1 MRLPSDGLLHK
12 RFSVQETILSVSRF
26 PLAREVFLGLI
37 SLWFSLLWAGCTPSP
52 MLKYDRKTPPAALV
66 PIAYAGIS
74 DERARFRE
82 IFCAIQQ
89 NHGSRFPDDRPCEQA
104 LHRLSG
110 EPVPEGKFV
119 NLGNARLPMRFVIIP
134 GLLEECVADFIQPF
148 SDARPHLDS
157 LGFKTDLIM
166 VSGLGGS
173 AQNASQIRE
182 AVASMALTPDEK
194 LVFIGYSK
202 GAADVLE
209 ALVRYPELSSLTSV
223 VVTLAGVV
231 SGTPIADDLPEVL
244 KKFADQMFQ
253 GKCRPGEGQAFE
265 SLSRKARL
273 AWLSD
278 NRLPASVRYYSLA
291 AFADREHI
299 SLILRPSYDNLSL
312 IDPLNDS
319 QVIFHDALVPG
330 GALLGYLNADHW
342 AVALPFNRE
351 HPTLASVFI
360 TRNSYPRET
369 LLEAIARFVEESLL
383 GGQ

>member
-1 MRLPSDGLLHK
+1 
-12 RFSVQETILSVSRF
+12 
-26 PLAREVFLGLI
+26 
-37 SLWFSLLWAGCTPSP
+37 
-52 MLKYDRKTPPAALV
+52 MLKYDRATPPTVLV
-66 PIAYAGIS
+66 PITYAGIS

-89 NHGSRFPDDRPCEQA
+89 DHGSLFPDDRPCDQA

-110 EPVPEGKFV
+110 EPVPEGKPV
-119 NLGNARLPMRFVIIP
+119 YLGKARLPMRLVIIP
-134 GLLEECVADFIQPF
+134 GLWEECVADFIQPF

-173 AQNASQIRE
+173 SQNTSQIRE
-182 AVASMALTPDEK
+182 AVTGMALAPGEK

-202 GAADVLE
+202 GATDVLE
-209 ALVRYPELSSLTSV
+209 AMARYPELSSRTAA
-223 VVTLAGVV
+223 VVTLAGVI

-265 SLSRKARL
+265 SLSRKERL
-273 AWLSD
+273 AWLSA
-278 NRLPASVRYYSLA
+278 NRPPASVRYFSLA
-291 AFADREHI
+291 AFADRENV
-299 SLILRPSYDNLSL
+299 SLILRPSYDKLSL
-312 IDPLNDS
+312 ADPLNDS

-342 AVALPFNRE
+342 AVAMPFNRE
-351 HPTLASVFI
+351 HPTLAGALI
-360 TRNSYPRET
+360 TRNPFPREV

-383 GGQ
+383 VGR